1 MKRELCKFLSG
12 AVAGLAY
19 AHVAYAVAVSRGIL
33 NEPVFLGRRWM
44 TEYLWAE
51 AGVYS
56 VVSLGLAY
64 CGWFRK
70 PQETLQESRA
80 SVTNMAEQTAPSP
93 KESH

>member
-1 MKRELCKFLSG
+1 
-12 AVAGLAY
+12 
-19 AHVAYAVAVSRGIL
+19 
-33 NEPVFLGRRWM
+33 M